1 MDIELTPTKSTH
13 TIVSSSGTTAIE
25 FKSSPET
32 VIQSKGNDVGQP
44 SAIAHSEQQLQ
55 LIVPIATPALSAQQ
69 RLSLINSR
77 AIKFSKIFDKF
88 KTGSSNQY
96 IYSLQPPSAKDLTVE
111 LKTLQLPSKIYQ
123 APYYSKDEDIPEL
136 PKEYAGL
143 IYRLKGGQG
152 IATLEEWSTSVY
164 EHGSQH
170 SKSILP
176 LEASGVGGWEF
187 ASHPPSVREIRN
199 SLHLLDD
206 EFFDPKKVVKSQVK
220 TFAQKNTIIP
230 SHPTFVTDR
239 RPYSGQYIWLEN
251 VSSKRY

>member
-13 TIVSSSGTTAIE
+13 KVVSSSGTTAIKS
-25 FKSSPET
+25 KSSPET
-32 VIQSKGNDVGQP
+32 VIQSKGNDVEQS
-44 SAIAHSEQQLQ
+44 SAIAHSEQQPQ
-55 LIVPIATPALSAQQ
+55 VFVSIAAPALSAQQ
-69 RLSLINSR
+69 RSSLINSR

-96 IYSLQPPSAKDLTVE
+96 IYSLQPPSAKDLAVE

-143 IYRLKGGQG
+143 LYRLKGGQG
-152 IATLEEWSTSVY
+152 IATLEEWSTSEY
-164 EHGSQH
+164 DHGSQH
-170 SKSILP
+170 LKSIPP

-206 EFFDPKKVVKSQVK
+206 EFIRSKVVKSQVK
-220 TFAQKNTIIP
+220 TFAQKNPIIP
-230 SHPTFVTDR
+230 SHPIFITGR
-239 RPYSGQYIWLEN
+239 RPYSGQYIWLQD
-251 VSSKRY
+251 VSSKGY